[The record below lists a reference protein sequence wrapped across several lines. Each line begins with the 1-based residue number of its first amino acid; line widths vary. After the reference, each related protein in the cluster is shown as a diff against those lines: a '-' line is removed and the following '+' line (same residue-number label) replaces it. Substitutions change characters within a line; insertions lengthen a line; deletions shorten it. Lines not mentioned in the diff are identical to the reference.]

1 MSTQTKI
8 PLAGLL
14 EGYET
19 ALTGMGYSIT
29 TKMLFVRRAELLVRK
44 YLTEG
49 PDYLDQEI
57 INDYVKEIDD
67 RYFHGTKETL

>member
-1 MSTQTKI
+1 M
-8 PLAGLL
+8 
-14 EGYET
+14 
-19 ALTGMGYSIT
+19 
-29 TKMLFVRRAELLVRK
+29 LVRK

-67 RYFHGTKETL
+67 RYFHGTIEKKHYDRTKREIA

>member
-1 MSTQTKI
+1 MQSLFI
-8 PLAGLL
+8 VRMV
-14 EGYET
+14 Y
-19 ALTGMGYSIT
+19 YSIT

-67 RYFHGTKETL
+67 RYFHGTIEKKHYDRTKREIA